1 LGRASRFNPKG
12 EENMAFDLSSVSPAA
27 RERATRVGAGFGTDQ
42 VTEQTEITLGASAR
56 RAAVLAKNGFRA
68 SHHARLTDLQAL
80 HTEARVARENARAG
94 RKTTNTNLQDAMK
107 NGKSARG
114 RARTNL
120 ESARGD
126 LEMTGTPEAMAL
138 VNKIDGVLAV
148 TSTAGADPE
157 ALRDQLMQL
166 HGVFDDPKVQ
176 ELLEGEAASVQTELS
191 TCATALEVASA
202 SHAYPPGTS
211 AETDHLNFIEG
222 LIVDLLRLA
231 RRAARSAARAL
242 GQPALAEEFE
252 LRALYRSGSSTP
264 KQPSSGV

>member
-1 LGRASRFNPKG
+1 
-12 EENMAFDLSSVSPAA
+12 
-27 RERATRVGAGFGTDQ
+27 
-42 VTEQTEITLGASAR
+42 
-56 RAAVLAKNGFRA
+56 
-68 SHHARLTDLQAL
+68 LQAL

-176 ELLEGEAASVQTELS
+176 ELLE
-191 TCATALEVASA
+191 
-202 SHAYPPGTS
+202 
-211 AETDHLNFIEG
+211 
-222 LIVDLLRLA
+222 
-231 RRAARSAARAL
+231 
-242 GQPALAEEFE
+242 
-252 LRALYRSGSSTP
+252 
-264 KQPSSGV
+264 